1 MVSSK
6 VIGGRYRIEN
16 PPIGQGGMGVVH
28 KAFDS
33 VLKKFVAIKTVKGGV
48 GQESLAMFEREWTV
62 LTRLCHPNI
71 VDILDIG
78 EFTED
83 GEKKPYFVMP
93 LLPGTTLDK
102 LIKTAGQ
109 RLTPERIVEIVCQ
122 ACKGLQAAHDQGL
135 VHRDLKPSNIF
146 VLDDDTVKIIDF
158 GVAHL
163 TGVDTRTGI
172 KGTLQYM
179 APEQVDLQPATAKSD
194 IFSLGV
200 VCYEGLT
207 GRKPFDRPT
216 ADEVIQAIRT
226 HVPPPASELSPS
238 VNEQVSRSVHRAL
251 AKQPYHRFAT
261 AKEFADVLH
270 RSVRNEHVE
279 LFDSQKIRPRINRV
293 KKALNEGDYQFATE
307 LLSEL
312 EAEGN
317 IDAEMSLL
325 RIQVE
330 QTTRARTIHQL
341 LESARARIDEEE
353 YVLAAQKV
361 QNVLDLD
368 PTNIDAL
375 ALKSSIERQ
384 RSASQIDKWL
394 QIARQHLDNRLFA
407 KARQA
412 AEEILKIDRANAQA
426 LELLG
431 EIRHEEQKAAK
442 VRQERQ
448 QLYDSAMLAY
458 RDGDISSALSKLER
472 VIELGKQVPGQ
483 RHTDAQYLA
492 FYDQIRSERDELHK
506 AYADGKKALEVRDFE
521 RAFEICKEVLSRR
534 PADPLFQ
541 SLKIEIEDVQRQDN
555 SAAVAQYH
563 SRVEA
568 EPDLERK
575 HALLKEAVKRF
586 PNEQTFVQ
594 ALKLTRERRDLVN
607 SIVNRARHY
616 ESQGQ
621 FLEASN
627 QWDILRNIYG
637 QYPGLDHELRRLHR
651 RQEAHVQEEAKT
663 IWVEKID
670 RAMVGGEYENARELT
685 DAALEEFPG
694 EGELVRLKEQADQ
707 AADKGRRARV
717 LLGEGQKLAAAG
729 HYLGAIEKLRG
740 AWDLD
745 DKNRAVLASLS
756 GTLVDYARTLA
767 DKDWRVALPFV
778 EEALE
783 INPGDPDAANVSLMI
798 EDARRHEQID
808 QFVMESRELQTAG
821 RLQEALSKV
830 DQGLNEHP
838 NESRLI
844 RLRATLASAIENQ
857 RSETVRRVE
866 PAHTEP
872 RRWST
877 AAAAGGRTSTPVA
890 QATSAPPPSRIEDTK
905 HQQTSVRVPR
915 TASGQGGRDDAAAGG
930 SAGEDQTDEPVR
942 DRNTR
947 DLDEHIARM
956 AALSRQRTRQ
966 SDRRSPWMKV
976 GMAAAI
982 AIAIGTA
989 VLITKTQIFFPGS
1002 RTDKSV
1008 VHAEKAAVLN
1018 DPRAGHPGDK
1028 GASDSNL
1035 EMVKDGNSAN
1045 DAKGKQL
1052 SPPEHQ
1058 IKGPTLVHFESSPAP
1073 AKVVVDDDENLTCET
1088 PCYLPLTPGR
1098 HTSVVSAPRYFQARR
1113 IIQVPSE
1120 TSSYVLLSENIQTV
1134 QISSNPVGST
1144 LYIDGDVKG
1153 QTPVTL
1159 RLSVGQHK
1167 IRLEKADLRY
1177 EDDLE
1182 VKGGDFQHFFITLGR
1197 KQTPSTP

>member
-1 MVSSK
+1 M
-6 VIGGRYRIEN
+6 IGGRYRIEN

-48 GQESLAMFEREWTV
+48 NHDSLAMFEREWTV

-83 GEKKPYFVMP
+83 GEQKPYFVMP

-102 LIKTAGQ
+102 LIKKAGQ
-109 RLTPERIVEIVCQ
+109 RLTPDRIVEIICQ

-135 VHRDLKPSNIF
+135 VHRDLKPSNLF

-163 TGVDTRTGI
+163 TGIDTRTGI

-194 IFSLGV
+194 LFSLGV

-216 ADEVIQAIRT
+216 ADEVIQAIRS
-226 HVPPPASELSPS
+226 HVPPPASDLSPS

-251 AKQPYHRFAT
+251 AKQPYHRYAS
-261 AKEFADVLH
+261 AKEFAEVLR
-270 RSVRNEHVE
+270 RSSRNEHVE
-279 LFDSQKIRPRINRV
+279 LFDSLKIRPRINRV
-293 KKALNEGDYQFATE
+293 KKALSEGDYQFATE
-307 LLSEL
+307 LLGEL

-317 IDAEMSLL
+317 MDAEMSLL

-330 QTTRARTIHQL
+330 QATRSRTIHQL

-361 QNVLDLD
+361 QSVLDLD
-368 PTNIDAL
+368 ATNIDAL

-394 QIARQHLDNRLFA
+394 QIARQHLENRLFA

-426 LELLG
+426 LEMLA
-431 EIRHEEQKAAK
+431 EIAHEEQKAGK
-442 VRQERQ
+442 LRQDRQ
-448 QLYDSAMLAY
+448 QLYDSALQAY

-472 VIELGKQVPGQ
+472 VIELGKLAPGQ

-506 AYADGKKALEVRDFE
+506 AYADGKRALETRDFE
-521 RAFEICKEVLSRR
+521 RAFEICRGVLSRR

-541 SLKIEIEDVQRQDN
+541 SLKIEIEDVQRQEN

-586 PNEQTFVQ
+586 PKEQTFLQ
-594 ALKLTRERRDLVN
+594 SLKLTRERRDLVN
-607 SIVNRARHY
+607 SIVARARHY

-651 RQEAHVQEEAKT
+651 RQEAHVQDEAKT

-670 RAMVGGEYENARELT
+670 RAMVCGEYENARELT

-707 AADKGRRARV
+707 AADRGRRSRV

-729 HYLGAIEKLRG
+729 HHLGAIEKLRG

-767 DKDWRVALPFV
+767 DRDWQAALPFI

-783 INPGDPDAANVSLMI
+783 INSGDPDAANVSLMI
-798 EDARRHEQID
+798 EDARRRELID
-808 QFVMESRELQTAG
+808 HCVMEGRELQTAG
-821 RLQEALSKV
+821 KLQEALGKV
-830 DQGLNEHP
+830 EQGLGEHP

-844 RLRATLASAIENQ
+844 RLRSTLASAIENQ
-857 RSETVRRVE
+857 RSETIRRFE
-866 PAHTEP
+866 PAASTEAP
-872 RRWST
+872 RWST
-877 AAAAGGRTSTPVA
+877 AAVGGGTSTPVA
-890 QATSAPPPSRIEDTK
+890 QAANPPEAPPEPYAAPPPSRIDDRKE
-905 HQQTSVRVPR
+905 SRASRGVPGR
-915 TASGQGGRDDAAAGG
+915 ESGGADWAGDFSG
-930 SAGEDQTDEPVR
+930 KDQRPVEPAR
-942 DRNTR
+942 ERNTR
-947 DLDEHIARM
+947 DMDEHIARL
-956 AALSRQRTRQ
+956 AALPRQRVRQ

-982 AIAIGTA
+982 VIAVSTA
-989 VLITKTQIFFPGS
+989 VLIRRSMTLSSAPGTGNS
-1002 RTDKSV
+1002 LI
-1008 VHAEKAAVLN
+1008 HAGRDTASPALKAAQ
-1018 DPRAGHPGDK
+1018 PGEK
-1028 GASDSNL
+1028 NASGSQVEL
-1035 EMVKDGNSAN
+1035 
-1045 DAKGKQL
+1045 
-1052 SPPEHQ
+1052 
-1058 IKGPTLVHFESSPAP
+1058 IKGGGVGDSKTAKPLGPQQERQLKVPTLIHFESSPAP
-1073 AKVVVDDDENLTCET
+1073 AKVVVDDDENLSCQT
-1088 PCYLPLTPGR
+1088 PCYLPLPPGR
-1098 HTSVVSAPRYFQARR
+1098 HTFVVSAPRYFLARR

-1120 TSSYVLLSENIQTV
+1120 TNPFVSLSENIQTV

-1144 LYIDGDVKG
+1144 LYIDGDAKG
-1153 QTPVTL
+1153 QTPPTL
-1159 RLSVGQHK
+1159 HLSVGQHK
-1167 IRLEKADLRY
+1167 IRLEKSDLKY
-1177 EDDLE
+1177 EDNLE
-1182 VKGGDFQHFFITLGR
+1182 VKGGDFQHFFITLGS
-1197 KQTPSTP
+1197 KQTP